1 MNEPKSIHIKG
12 ARVHN
17 LRNIEVEIP
26 HDTLTVITGLSG
38 SGKSTLAFDT
48 IFAEGQR
55 RYVESLSAY
64 ARQFLGKIDKPDVDL
79 ITGIAPAIAIEQK
92 VNTRNPRS
100 TVGTTTEIYD
110 YLKLLFAR
118 IGRTFSPVSGREVK
132 CYDVDDVAQY
142 VLALGQGAKA
152 LVAAPLV
159 AAEGQG
165 VIEKLT
171 LLMGDGIQRV
181 QYDGRTRFIEEL
193 LPELDPAV
201 RPDELSV
208 IVDRLRVASDEEFAT
223 RLRDSVAR
231 AFAYGDGVCRILTDE
246 RAEEFSSRFEAD
258 GIAFEQPTEHLFS
271 FNNPLGACPRC
282 EGYGKIIG
290 IDEDLVIPDKSKTIY
305 EGAIACWRGET
316 MRLWK
321 EKLVENAGKFDFPIH
336 TPYHELTPEQKRLL
350 WTGNEYFYGLDSF
363 FEYIDSERRK
373 IQFRVMKARYTGK
386 TRCPECGGS
395 RLRKEALY
403 VRVSDRTIADLV
415 TMNVDALLVFFK
427 ELQLDA
433 HDTTTA
439 RRILTEIVNRLQYLA
454 DVGLGYLTL
463 DRLSSTLSGGESQ
476 RINLATSLGSNL
488 VGSLYILDEP
498 SIGLHP
504 RDTNRLVG
512 VLKQLRDIG
521 NTVIVV
527 EHEEEVIRA
536 ADWIV
541 DVGPEAGYNGG
552 EIVFCGPA
560 KKLSACRKSLTAD
573 YLAGRRRIEPP
584 STPRGWSHSIVVK
597 GARENNLQ
605 NIDVRFPLGAMTCVT
620 GVSGSGKSSLVK
632 GILYPALRRT
642 LFDTGIKPGDFDAL
656 EGDVQL
662 LKSVEMVDQNPIG
675 KSTRSNPVTYIKA
688 YDEIRKLFAD
698 QPYAQHN
705 GMTPSHFSFNIAG
718 GRCEECQGEGVIKV
732 SMQFMA
738 DIELKCEAC
747 GGRRFKEEVL
757 EVKYR
762 GRSIYDVLEMTVDD
776 AVAFF
781 GEDKANAV
789 CRRIVDRLL
798 PLQEVGLGYIKLG
811 QSSSTLSGGESQRV
825 KRAVPLRRTHHGAA
839 FPRHQQTA
847 GGLRRADPQ
856 GTHHRRRR
864 TQHGRHQVRRLGDRP
879 RPRSGRPGRQGSLRG
894 DARPARNVCGELHGT
909 IPETPHQTVKS
920 MKEFHTYTLP
930 NGIRGI
936 HRQVRGNVAHCALV
950 VGAGTRDELKS
961 EYGLAHF
968 AEHAFFKGTQRR
980 RAYQVNCRLEN
991 LGGELNAYT
1000 TKEDTTL
1007 HATVL
1012 RGDFAKAVEL
1022 LADVAFRS
1030 TFPERELEREREVI
1044 FDEINT
1050 YKDSPADRIYDDFED
1065 LLFAGSALGHNILG
1079 TKAALARY
1087 RSEHIH
1093 AFVRRTHTTDQM
1105 VFSSIGNI
1113 APRRIEAIAARY
1125 FADMPASVRSICRTA
1140 PAPVA
1145 PFERSIARHT
1155 HQSHCIVGA
1164 RAYGILDPKRLP
1176 LALLVNMLG
1185 GPSANS
1191 MLNVTVREKHGLSYS
1206 IEGSYTPYGDAGI
1219 VAIYFSSDHD
1229 NCDRCLELVRGQ
1241 IDSLRTRRLSTR
1253 RLALAKKQFVA
1264 QLAISME
1271 SNEGYMLGAG
1281 KSYLVHSEV
1290 DTMEE
1295 VYRKISD
1302 LQAGELLEV
1311 ANEVLASPSLLVY
1324 R

>member
-1 MNEPKSIHIKG
+1 MSLVTSELAPMT
-12 ARVHN
+12 A
-17 LRNIEVEIP
+17 
-26 HDTLTVITGLSG
+26 LSPMVTPG
-38 SGKSTLAFDT
+38 
-48 IFAEGQR
+48 
-55 RYVESLSAY
+55 
-64 ARQFLGKIDKPDVDL
+64 
-79 ITGIAPAIAIEQK
+79 
-92 VNTRNPRS
+92 S
-100 TVGTTTEIYD
+100 TVT
-110 YLKLLFAR
+110 FAP
-118 IGRTFSPVSGREVK
+118 IQTFSP
-132 CYDVDDVAQY
+132 
-142 VLALGQGAKA
+142 
-152 LVAAPLV
+152 
-159 AAEGQG
+159 
-165 VIEKLT
+165 
-171 LLMGDGIQRV
+171 M
-181 QYDGRTRFIEEL
+181 
-193 LPELDPAV
+193 
-201 RPDELSV
+201 
-208 IVDRLRVASDEEFAT
+208 
-223 RLRDSVAR
+223 
-231 AFAYGDGVCRILTDE
+231 
-246 RAEEFSSRFEAD
+246 
-258 GIAFEQPTEHLFS
+258 
-271 FNNPLGACPRC
+271 
-282 EGYGKIIG
+282 
-290 IDEDLVIPDKSKTIY
+290 
-305 EGAIACWRGET
+305 
-316 MRLWK
+316 
-321 EKLVENAGKFDFPIH
+321 
-336 TPYHELTPEQKRLL
+336 

-403 VRVSDRTIADLV
+403 VRVGGRTIADLV
-415 TMNVDALLVFFK
+415 TMNVDALLAFFK

-560 KKLSACRKSLTAD
+560 KKLPACRKSLTAD

-597 GARENNLQ
+597 GARENNLR

-825 KRAVPLRRTHHGAA
+825 KLASFLAKDAVQGNVLFLFDEPTTGLHFHDINKLLAA
-839 FPRHQQTA
+839 FDALIRKGHTIVVVEHNMDVIKC
-847 GGLRRADPQ
+847 ADWVIDLGPEA
-856 GTHHRRRR
+856 
-864 TQHGRHQVRRLGDRP
+864 GDRG
-879 RPRSGRPGRQGSLRG
+879 GRVVFEGT
-894 DARPARNVCGELHGT
+894 PAQL
-909 IPETPHQTVKS
+909 ET
-920 MKEFHTYTLP
+920 
-930 NGIRGI
+930 
-936 HRQVRGNVAHCALV
+936 CA
-950 VGAGTRDELKS
+950 E
-961 EYGLAHF
+961 
-968 AEHAFFKGTQRR
+968 
-980 RAYQVNCRLEN
+980 
-991 LGGELNAYT
+991 
-1000 TKEDTTL
+1000 
-1007 HATVL
+1007 
-1012 RGDFAKAVEL
+1012 
-1022 LADVAFRS
+1022 
-1030 TFPERELEREREVI
+1030 
-1044 FDEINT
+1044 
-1050 YKDSPADRIYDDFED
+1050 
-1065 LLFAGSALGHNILG
+1065 
-1079 TKAALARY
+1079 
-1087 RSEHIH
+1087 
-1093 AFVRRTHTTDQM
+1093 
-1105 VFSSIGNI
+1105 
-1113 APRRIEAIAARY
+1113 
-1125 FADMPASVRSICRTA
+1125 
-1140 PAPVA
+1140 
-1145 PFERSIARHT
+1145 
-1155 HQSHCIVGA
+1155 
-1164 RAYGILDPKRLP
+1164 
-1176 LALLVNMLG
+1176 
-1185 GPSANS
+1185 
-1191 MLNVTVREKHGLSYS
+1191 
-1206 IEGSYTPYGDAGI
+1206 SYT
-1219 VAIYFSSDHD
+1219 
-1229 NCDRCLELVRGQ
+1229 GQ
-1241 IDSLRTRRLSTR
+1241 FLKLRTKL
-1253 RLALAKKQFVA
+1253 
-1264 QLAISME
+1264 
-1271 SNEGYMLGAG
+1271 
-1281 KSYLVHSEV
+1281 
-1290 DTMEE
+1290 
-1295 VYRKISD
+1295 
-1302 LQAGELLEV
+1302 
-1311 ANEVLASPSLLVY
+1311 
-1324 R
+1324 

>member
-1 MNEPKSIHIKG
+1 MTTDTKG
-12 ARVHN
+12 
-17 LRNIEVEIP
+17 
-26 HDTLTVITGLSG
+26 
-38 SGKSTLAFDT
+38 
-48 IFAEGQR
+48 
-55 RYVESLSAY
+55 
-64 ARQFLGKIDKPDVDL
+64 
-79 ITGIAPAIAIEQK
+79 
-92 VNTRNPRS
+92 
-100 TVGTTTEIYD
+100 
-110 YLKLLFAR
+110 
-118 IGRTFSPVSGREVK
+118 
-132 CYDVDDVAQY
+132 
-142 VLALGQGAKA
+142 GA
-152 LVAAPLV
+152 
-159 AAEGQG
+159 G
-165 VIEKLT
+165 V
-171 LLMGDGIQRV
+171 
-181 QYDGRTRFIEEL
+181 
-193 LPELDPAV
+193 
-201 RPDELSV
+201 
-208 IVDRLRVASDEEFAT
+208 
-223 RLRDSVAR
+223 
-231 AFAYGDGVCRILTDE
+231 FAYGDGVCRILTDE

-403 VRVSDRTIADLV
+403 VRVGDRTIADLV

-573 YLAGRRRIEPP
+573 YLAGRQRIEPP

-825 KRAVPLRRTHHGAA
+825 KLASFLAKDAVQGNVLFLFDEPTTGLHFHDINKLLAA
-839 FPRHQQTA
+839 FDALIRKGHTIVVVEHNMDVIKC
-847 GGLRRADPQ
+847 ADWVIDLGPEA
-856 GTHHRRRR
+856 
-864 TQHGRHQVRRLGDRP
+864 GDRG
-879 RPRSGRPGRQGSLRG
+879 GRVVFEGT
-894 DARPARNVCGELHGT
+894 PAQL
-909 IPETPHQTVKS
+909 ET
-920 MKEFHTYTLP
+920 
-930 NGIRGI
+930 
-936 HRQVRGNVAHCALV
+936 CA
-950 VGAGTRDELKS
+950 E
-961 EYGLAHF
+961 
-968 AEHAFFKGTQRR
+968 
-980 RAYQVNCRLEN
+980 
-991 LGGELNAYT
+991 
-1000 TKEDTTL
+1000 
-1007 HATVL
+1007 
-1012 RGDFAKAVEL
+1012 
-1022 LADVAFRS
+1022 
-1030 TFPERELEREREVI
+1030 
-1044 FDEINT
+1044 
-1050 YKDSPADRIYDDFED
+1050 
-1065 LLFAGSALGHNILG
+1065 
-1079 TKAALARY
+1079 
-1087 RSEHIH
+1087 
-1093 AFVRRTHTTDQM
+1093 
-1105 VFSSIGNI
+1105 
-1113 APRRIEAIAARY
+1113 
-1125 FADMPASVRSICRTA
+1125 
-1140 PAPVA
+1140 
-1145 PFERSIARHT
+1145 
-1155 HQSHCIVGA
+1155 
-1164 RAYGILDPKRLP
+1164 
-1176 LALLVNMLG
+1176 
-1185 GPSANS
+1185 
-1191 MLNVTVREKHGLSYS
+1191 
-1206 IEGSYTPYGDAGI
+1206 SYT
-1219 VAIYFSSDHD
+1219 
-1229 NCDRCLELVRGQ
+1229 GQ
-1241 IDSLRTRRLSTR
+1241 FLKLRTKL
-1253 RLALAKKQFVA
+1253 
-1264 QLAISME
+1264 
-1271 SNEGYMLGAG
+1271 
-1281 KSYLVHSEV
+1281 
-1290 DTMEE
+1290 
-1295 VYRKISD
+1295 
-1302 LQAGELLEV
+1302 
-1311 ANEVLASPSLLVY
+1311 
-1324 R
+1324 

>member
-1 MNEPKSIHIKG
+1 MAHEKSIYIKG

-17 LRNIEVEIP
+17 LKNIEVEIP
-26 HDTLTVITGLSG
+26 HEKLVVVTGLSG

-64 ARQFLGKIDKPDVDL
+64 ARQFLGKISKPDVDI

-110 YLKLLFAR
+110 YLKLLYAR
-118 IGRTFSPVSGREVK
+118 IGHTFSPVSGQEVR
-132 CYDVDDVAQY
+132 CYSVDDVAAYIQQ
-142 VLALGQGAKA
+142 QGEGGR
-152 LVAAPLV
+152 VVIAAPLTLGR
-159 AAEGQG
+159 GQG
-165 VIEKLT
+165 IIEKLT
-171 LLMGDGIQRV
+171 LLLSDGLMRV
-181 QYDGRTRFIEEL
+181 WTKGE
-193 LPELDPAV
+193 
-201 RPDELSV
+201 
-208 IVDRLRVASDEEFAT
+208 T
-223 RLRDSVAR
+223 RLIEDILPQVDEKTRAEEILVVIDRARIAADDDTQTRMRDSVAR
-231 AFAYGDGVCRILTDE
+231 AFSYGEGICTVITDKG
-246 RAEEFSSRFEAD
+246 ATEFSSRFEAD
-258 GIAFEQPTEHLFS
+258 GIQFEHPSEHLFS

-282 EGYGKIIG
+282 EGYGKVIG

-305 EGAIACWRGET
+305 EDAVACWRGET
-316 MRLWK
+316 MRKWK
-321 EKLVENAGKFDFPIH
+321 EQLVENAYKFDFPIH
-336 TPYHELTPEQKRLL
+336 TPFHELTQEQKRML
-350 WTGNEYFYGLDSF
+350 WRGNEYFHGLDDF
-363 FEYIDSERRK
+363 FAYIDSERRK

-386 TRCPECGGS
+386 TTCPECGGS

-403 VRVSDRTIADLV
+403 VRVGDRTIADLV

-560 KKLSACRKSLTAD
+560 KKLPACRKSLTAD

-798 PLQEVGLGYIKLG
+798 QLQEVGLGYIKLG

-825 KRAVPLRRTHHGAA
+825 KLASFLAKDAVQGNVLFLFDEPTTGLHFHDINKLLAA
-839 FPRHQQTA
+839 FDALIRKGHTIVVVEHNMDVIKC
-847 GGLRRADPQ
+847 ADWVIDLGPEA
-856 GTHHRRRR
+856 
-864 TQHGRHQVRRLGDRP
+864 GDRG
-879 RPRSGRPGRQGSLRG
+879 GRVVFEGT
-894 DARPARNVCGELHGT
+894 PAQL
-909 IPETPHQTVKS
+909 ET
-920 MKEFHTYTLP
+920 
-930 NGIRGI
+930 
-936 HRQVRGNVAHCALV
+936 CA
-950 VGAGTRDELKS
+950 E
-961 EYGLAHF
+961 
-968 AEHAFFKGTQRR
+968 
-980 RAYQVNCRLEN
+980 
-991 LGGELNAYT
+991 
-1000 TKEDTTL
+1000 
-1007 HATVL
+1007 
-1012 RGDFAKAVEL
+1012 
-1022 LADVAFRS
+1022 
-1030 TFPERELEREREVI
+1030 
-1044 FDEINT
+1044 
-1050 YKDSPADRIYDDFED
+1050 
-1065 LLFAGSALGHNILG
+1065 
-1079 TKAALARY
+1079 
-1087 RSEHIH
+1087 
-1093 AFVRRTHTTDQM
+1093 
-1105 VFSSIGNI
+1105 
-1113 APRRIEAIAARY
+1113 
-1125 FADMPASVRSICRTA
+1125 
-1140 PAPVA
+1140 
-1145 PFERSIARHT
+1145 
-1155 HQSHCIVGA
+1155 
-1164 RAYGILDPKRLP
+1164 
-1176 LALLVNMLG
+1176 
-1185 GPSANS
+1185 
-1191 MLNVTVREKHGLSYS
+1191 
-1206 IEGSYTPYGDAGI
+1206 SYT
-1219 VAIYFSSDHD
+1219 
-1229 NCDRCLELVRGQ
+1229 GQ
-1241 IDSLRTRRLSTR
+1241 FLKLRTKL
-1253 RLALAKKQFVA
+1253 
-1264 QLAISME
+1264 
-1271 SNEGYMLGAG
+1271 
-1281 KSYLVHSEV
+1281 
-1290 DTMEE
+1290 
-1295 VYRKISD
+1295 
-1302 LQAGELLEV
+1302 
-1311 ANEVLASPSLLVY
+1311 
-1324 R
+1324 